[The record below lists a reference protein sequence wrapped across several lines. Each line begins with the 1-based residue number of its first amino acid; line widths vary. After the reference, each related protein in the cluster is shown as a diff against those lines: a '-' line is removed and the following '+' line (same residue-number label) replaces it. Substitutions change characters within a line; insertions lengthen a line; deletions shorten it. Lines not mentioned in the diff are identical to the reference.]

1 LNKEG
6 GDNRDK
12 TGEGEILSQ
21 ERTVGEILLEAREKA
36 GLSLEDVSG
45 ETKIPRRMLEYL
57 ETDNFD
63 AFPARVYAR
72 GFLKSYAELLGL
84 DVDYIL
90 NKFEVQTTQDH
101 KSRGDMWEIETEV
114 VEERIAPPGLIKK
127 VLVAIV
133 VIVVLFI
140 VIKALVGGRDEP
152 KPEKLPDI
160 KEEVL
165 KRSREVESRGVS
177 KNTEVV
183 ENIKGEEIK
192 SSMLGPPAEK
202 KEGASRAATGKPRKD
217 MMELTITANPED
229 SVWFEIAEISS
240 RASGQD
246 TNRYSFLLLPGQ
258 RKVFRANELFL
269 IEKVGN
275 AGGFRMTLDGRELP
289 PLGARGVVKSNIV
302 IGKDFFRKN
311 RAQ

>member
-1 LNKEG
+1 LNQVN
-6 GDNRDK
+6 GDNREK
-12 TGEGEILSQ
+12 MGEGEILSQ
-21 ERTVGEILLEAREKA
+21 ERTVGEILLEAREKV
-36 GLSLEDVSG
+36 GLSLEDISG
-45 ETKIPRRMLEYL
+45 ETKIPKRMLEYL

-133 VIVVLFI
+133 VIVVLFV
-140 VIKALVGGRDEP
+140 VIKALVGGGDEP
-152 KPEKLPDI
+152 KPGKLPDV

-165 KRSREVESRGVS
+165 KRSREVEAEGES
-177 KNTEVV
+177 KSNEAG
-183 ENIKGEEIK
+183 KDIK
-192 SSMLGPPAEK
+192 SGETKSSIVNQPAEK
-202 KEGASRAATGKPRKD
+202 EEETPRITPEKPEKD
-217 MMELTITANPED
+217 MMVLTITANPED

-246 TNRYSFLLLPGQ
+246 TNRYSFLLMPGQ

-289 PLGARGVVKSNIV
+289 PMGARGVVRSNIV
-302 IGKDFFRKN
+302 IGKDIFKKN